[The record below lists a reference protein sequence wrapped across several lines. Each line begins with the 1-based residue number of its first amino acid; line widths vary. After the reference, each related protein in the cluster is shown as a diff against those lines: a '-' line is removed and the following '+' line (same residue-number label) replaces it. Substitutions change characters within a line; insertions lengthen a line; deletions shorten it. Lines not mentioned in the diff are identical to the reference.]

1 MCGSNLALI
10 LQASD
15 TVILS
20 RNGAYLR
27 FSQSGNINSSA
38 FEVLLNDRI
47 VFHHWFQ
54 RPDERVAYDI
64 SVTVSISDG
73 MFTNNA
79 TAVITVEVINVRPSV
94 LLDGNVSGCDVLNHT
109 VIWFVKWETVDAVAF
124 DYFCVAFRLLQV
136 PTVSRSVVV
145 TDGLSAS
152 PISASAK
159 LTDDHAQLDHLVLTL
174 SNIQH
179 RNDESLCV
187 SQQTVGSLRVVSI
200 CSHCT
205 RQALSVFCISGCN
218 LWVLPVVKM
227 QYNSTTGILLL
238 QGPAPVSAFEDSTI
252 PV

>member
-1 MCGSNLALI
+1 MCGSNLAPI

-15 TVILS
+15 TVILT

-38 FEVLLNDRI
+38 FEVLLNVRI
-47 VFHHWFQ
+47 VFYHWFQ
-54 RPDERVAYDI
+54 SPDEIVAYDI

-159 LTDDHAQLDHLVLTL
+159 LTDDHAQLDHLVP
-174 SNIQH
+174 
-179 RNDESLCV
+179 
-187 SQQTVGSLRVVSI
+187 
-200 CSHCT
+200 
-205 RQALSVFCISGCN
+205 LSVTFSIAMMRACGLAN
-218 LWVLPVVKM
+218 KQWD
-227 QYNSTTGILLL
+227 LL
-238 QGPAPVSAFEDSTI
+238 EW
-252 PV
+252 